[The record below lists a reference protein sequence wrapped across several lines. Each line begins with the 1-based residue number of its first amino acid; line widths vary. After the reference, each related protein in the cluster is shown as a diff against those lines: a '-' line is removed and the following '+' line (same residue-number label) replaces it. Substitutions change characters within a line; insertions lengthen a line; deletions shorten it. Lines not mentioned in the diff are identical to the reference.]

1 MRLRLCAF
9 ADEAAEPIA
18 EQISA
23 LKENNIP
30 QIELRSVDGINVKDL
45 TDEKAQEI
53 ARALKEAGISVWSLG
68 SPLGK
73 SDISADFSQE
83 VAVLKRLLQS
93 FHLVLLLKYHQL
105 KENLKY
111 HQSN

>member
-45 TDEKAQEI
+45 TDFFSGGRGFKAPF
-53 ARALKEAGISVWSLG
+53 AAL
-68 SPLGK
+68 
-73 SDISADFSQE
+73 Q
-83 VAVLKRLLQS
+83 AV
-93 FHLVLLLKYHQL
+93 
-105 KENLKY
+105 
-111 HQSN
+111 